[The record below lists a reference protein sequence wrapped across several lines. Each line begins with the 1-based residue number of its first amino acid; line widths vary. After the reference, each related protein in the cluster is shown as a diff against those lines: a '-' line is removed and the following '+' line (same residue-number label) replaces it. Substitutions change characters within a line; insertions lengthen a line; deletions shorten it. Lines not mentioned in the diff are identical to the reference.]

1 MANDTTSRFK
11 VGRQLSDTYDV
22 SLIDE
27 IVTVYTREAS
37 HDEDRLM
44 GGAFVSLLRII
55 RANPA
60 VQTRDVMQ
68 FRAARD
74 QSPGPIDWSPDH
86 RIGWAISVSTR
97 HPLARLFRA
106 HFPPNHRIWQY
117 VTVRGS
123 NA

>member
-27 IVTVYTREAS
+27 IVTVYTREACL
-37 HDEDRLM
+37 DEDRLM
-44 GGAFVSLLRII
+44 GSLFVSLLRVI

-60 VQTRDVMQ
+60 IQVRDVMQ

-74 QSPGPIDWSPDH
+74 QPPGLIDWAPDH
-86 RIGWAISVSTR
+86 RIGWAISVSNR
-97 HPLARLFRA
+97 HPMARLFRA
-106 HFPPNHRIWQY
+106 HFPPDHRIWQY

-123 NA
+123 HA